1 MLSLIAAL
9 ATAAALPVAVLAWSA
24 VMPYHGTGSAARR
37 APDVPRRTTA
47 GNWLIAERPITARRA
62 PGR

>member
-9 ATAAALPVAVLAWSA
+9 VTVAALPVAVLAWSVVA
-24 VMPYHGTGSAARR
+24 PYDGTGSAARR

-47 GNWLIAERPITARRA
+47 GDWLIADPHATVRRVQ
-62 PGR
+62 RR